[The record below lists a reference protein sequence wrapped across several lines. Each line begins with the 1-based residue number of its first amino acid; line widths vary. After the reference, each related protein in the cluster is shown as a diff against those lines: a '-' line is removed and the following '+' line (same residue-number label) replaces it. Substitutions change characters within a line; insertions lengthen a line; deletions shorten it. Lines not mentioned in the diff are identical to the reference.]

1 MKDVEELVFSGGH
14 LDAAFQ
20 YLGAFK
26 ELEQNSVRFENVKR
40 YLGSSSGGIFA
51 FFLAMGLNIESIY
64 KLMMII
70 PFSKYDKKIGKNLLY
85 IFDDLGIYDTK
96 MFEKT
101 YGYLLEYA
109 GYNKDIT
116 FSEFNK
122 KTGKDLSLISYCI
135 NSKEIKLLNHVFT
148 PNLTIAQ
155 GLCMTTAIPLI
166 FKPVSYENRLY
177 TDCCLVC
184 NFPLEFVIHTDAFL
198 GFNISSNTSYEEDIG
213 FMRYLQ
219 ILYSSVG
226 YEIYTL
232 KMNSD
237 ISNRICTFISDT
249 TPRTNFTITGE
260 QIDKN
265 MEVGRS
271 QVMQFIK
278 ELQKKN
284 NGFLNSLKNIIR

>member
-1 MKDVEELVFSGGH
+1 MKEIEELVFSGGH

-26 ELEQNSVRFENVKR
+26 ELEQNGIRFENVKR
-40 YLGSSSGGIFA
+40 YLGSSSGGVFA
-51 FFLAMGLNIESIY
+51 LFLAMGLNAESIL

-70 PFSKYDKKIGKNLLY
+70 PFSKFDKKIGKNLLY
-85 IFDDLGIYDTK
+85 IFDELGIYDTNI
-96 MFEKT
+96 FEKT
-101 YGYLLEYA
+101 YGYLIEYA

-116 FSEFNK
+116 FLEFNK
-122 KTGKDLSLISYCI
+122 LTGKDLSLISYCI
-135 NSKEIKLLNHVFT
+135 NSKDIKLLNHVFT
-148 PNLTIAQ
+148 PHLTIAQ

-177 TDCCLVC
+177 IDCCLVC
-184 NFPLEFVIHTDAFL
+184 NFPLEFIVHTDTYL

-232 KMNSD
+232 KKNSD
-237 ISNRICTFISDT
+237 ISNRICTFISDI
-249 TPRTNFTITGE
+249 TPRTNFSITME

-265 MEVGRS
+265 MEVGRF
-271 QVMQFIK
+271 QIMQFINK
-278 ELQKKN
+278 LQNK
-284 NGFLNSLKNIIR
+284 